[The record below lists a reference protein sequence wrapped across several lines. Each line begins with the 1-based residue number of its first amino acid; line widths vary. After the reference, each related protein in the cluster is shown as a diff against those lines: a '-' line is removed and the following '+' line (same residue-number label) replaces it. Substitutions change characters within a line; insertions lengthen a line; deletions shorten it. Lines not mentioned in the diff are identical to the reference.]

1 MPPRLHAAEPH
12 AQRDSQGAEQLEV
25 AEVVGQEL
33 DQALILGF
41 FNIDIDIYTV
51 NTKLFRHLHK
61 LPPPH
66 EIGMFVQKTPLKAGL
81 IACQ

>member
-1 MPPRLHAAEPH
+1 MPPRLHAAQPH
-12 AQRDSQGAEQLEV
+12 AQRDAQRAEQLEV

-33 DQALILGF
+33 DEALVLGF

-51 NTKLFRHLHK
+51 NRKIFRHLHM

-66 EIGMFVQKTPLKAGL
+66 EIGMFVRKTPLKSG
-81 IACQ
+81 